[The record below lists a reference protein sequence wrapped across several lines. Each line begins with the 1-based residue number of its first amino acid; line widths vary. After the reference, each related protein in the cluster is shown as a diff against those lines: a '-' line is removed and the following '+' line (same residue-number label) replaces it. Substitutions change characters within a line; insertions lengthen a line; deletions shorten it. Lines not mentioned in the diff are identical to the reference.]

1 MPLFRRQAQRRH
13 HLLWSGQMQIGAGV
27 RPGGKPRVA
36 DDEQDS
42 FGHHRCGRGAQDGLA
57 GQVDL

>member
-1 MPLFRRQAQRRH
+1 
-13 HLLWSGQMQIGAGV
+13 MQIGAGV